1 MKKFPFRIA
10 IPAIAIPLCFILLI
24 SGANTLLTQFMENS
38 NLVCNH
44 QTFNSSE
51 EAIQA
56 MEANERENK
65 DTSLD
70 YCPPYE
76 VLHTFDY
83 EKNTIILY
91 SYCYSFDGKQSNS
104 YAIRILK
111 HNTDGTLSFDSGF
124 ADFRLTEPVKHNDYY
139 FFTNIQTPK
148 GIKSIS
154 FLYLPKDSD
163 KDVYVDGKKAEK
175 QDLFIFF

>member
-10 IPAIAIPLCFILLI
+10 IPAIAILLCFILLI

-83 EKNTIILY
+83 EKIPSFYIVIAIALTANKAIPMLY
-91 SYCYSFDGKQSNS
+91 VF
-104 YAIRILK
+104 
-111 HNTDGTLSFDSGF
+111 
-124 ADFRLTEPVKHNDYY
+124 
-139 FFTNIQTPK
+139 
-148 GIKSIS
+148 
-154 FLYLPKDSD
+154 
-163 KDVYVDGKKAEK
+163 
-175 QDLFIFF
+175 